1 MKNILSFIVF
11 SFILISCNTTPTVQE
26 YIVKNQENEQFD
38 YIDVSSNLLQIKQYT
53 ESNQELN
60 DILKSIKKINVLYL
74 KDKSEDV
81 YKTEEQKLSNIIKK
95 SDYKLLTKIDMKP
108 FYASI
113 LYLGDK
119 DTIDEVLLFT
129 KSKENRNFI
138 LFRVLGDNINL
149 SKISAYLRN
158 IKINKNSQDFAA
170 LKEILNNF

>member
-1 MKNILSFIVF
+1 MKNILSIITF
-11 SFILISCNTTPTVQE
+11 SFILIACNTTPTVQE

-60 DILKSIKKINVLYL
+60 DILKSIKKINVLSL
-74 KDKSEDV
+74 KDKSENV

-108 FYASI
+108 FYASV
-113 LYLGDK
+113 LYLGDEDK
-119 DTIDEVLLFT
+119 IDEVLLFT
-129 KSKENRNFI
+129 KSKKNRNFI

-149 SKISAYLRN
+149 SKISTYLRN
-158 IKINKNSQDFAA
+158 IKIDKNSKDFAA